1 MDNRLAYQIDI
12 GLKMPLADS
21 KIGRAFG
28 PPAPPKK
35 KVGPASDI
43 GPDWTYPP
51 GTPETP
57 KSNFLYFTV
66 RQSFGYRESSN
77 TFSNQK

>member
-1 MDNRLAYQIDI
+1 
-12 GLKMPLADS
+12 MPLADS

-35 KVGPASDI
+35 KVGPASDT
-43 GPDWTYPP
+43 GLDWTYPP

-57 KSNFLYFTV
+57 KSNFYYCHYIL
-66 RQSFGYRESSN
+66 SFGYRESSN